1 MKQTNYEK
9 TQDIIYDNIE
19 KEKIQIYKKFKNIK
33 PQTYL
38 YARLCETMTQ
48 VFWAAPGKHLAEGLI
63 KDALEDAKGFVEFVE
78 EKEIQNCKTGKDK
91 QQ

>member
-38 YARLCETMTQ
+38 YAKLYTTMQ
-48 VFWAAPGKHLAEGLI
+48 LVFFSSPGKHLAEGLI

-78 EKEIQNCKTGKDK
+78 EKEIQNCKTREDK
-91 QQ
+91 W